1 VKTHVKV
8 GRFAVMCLE
17 VAQKEKPS
25 MIVTTRSQRPVW
37 VKKFFGAPVDD
48 LIAKARCPV
57 IVI

>member
-1 VKTHVKV
+1 
-8 GRFAVMCLE
+8 MCLE